1 MTRSLRSA
9 LVARN
14 PLRLRVLAG
23 VVVVTLAALAAFDL
37 TAVTT
42 MRHYLY
48 GQARS
53 ELSGA
58 VPDLGELPALT
69 NFGHTLTGQYDIAWL
84 PTRGKPFVIQIPLNT
99 DQEAF
104 TNAAARAVAKPGFH
118 TVPVAGQ
125 ITLLD
130 NVAISGGSTFPSGSI
145 VVGTSLAPVTNTLVQ
160 IERIVMIG
168 SAVVLLLIGAG
179 VFMVLRLGLR
189 PIEVMAV
196 QADRITAGD
205 LADRVAPHNP
215 RSEVGRLGAALNGML
230 TRIEAAVQERE
241 ISQEQMRQFFADA
254 SHELRTPLA
263 SLLAN
268 AELYEH
274 GALTEPA
281 QISEVMRRMALET
294 QRMGRLVDDMLRLAR
309 LGQHPGQCREPVD
322 LTALVADC
330 AERARITDPSRR
342 WQVDVADGLEVTGD
356 EEQLRRA
363 VDNLCAN
370 VLVHTPHH
378 TVGTIAA
385 TASDGQV
392 RIKVSDDG
400 PGVAADRLPHIF
412 ERFYRADT
420 GSSRPG
426 SGLGLAIVME
436 VAAAHGGTAEAA
448 PAPSHGLRITLT
460 LPVEQPTSVLP
471 RPRGNSRTRPPPVR
485 PLGPRPVGLASPVL
499 SSRRGRGS
507 PRAGGRRLGDV
518 VADGGPLGQER
529 DGDGDGRDERGGAKE
544 GQRR

>member
-1 MTRSLRSA
+1 MTRRLRGA

-14 PLRLRVLAG
+14 QLRLRVLAG

-37 TAVTT
+37 TVVTT

-58 VPDLGELPALT
+58 VPDLEEVGALT
-69 NFGHTLTGQYDIAWL
+69 KFGRTLTGQYDIAWL
-84 PTRGKPFVIQIPLNT
+84 PIHGKPLVMLIPLTT

-104 TNAAARAVAKPGFH
+104 TTAAIRAGTKPGFRI
-118 TVPVAGQ
+118 VPVAGQ
-125 ITLLD
+125 MTLLD
-130 NVAISGGSTFPSGSI
+130 DVFISGGSTFPSGSV

-168 SAVVLLLIGAG
+168 SAVVLLLVGAG

-215 RSEVGRLGAALNGML
+215 QSEVGRLGAALNGML
-230 TRIEAAVQERE
+230 TRIEASVQERQA
-241 ISQEQMRQFFADA
+241 SQERMRQFFADA

-274 GALTEPA
+274 GALTGPA
-281 QISEVMRRMALET
+281 QISEVMRRMGLET

-330 AERARITDPSRR
+330 AERARITDPGRR

-370 VLVHTPHH
+370 VLVHTPRH

-385 TASDGQV
+385 TAGDGQV
-392 RIKVSDDG
+392 RIMVSDDG

-412 ERFYRADT
+412 ERFYRA
-420 GSSRPG
+420 GHGASRPG
-426 SGLGLAIVME
+426 SGLGLAIVTE

-448 PAPSHGLRITLT
+448 SASTHGLRITLT
-460 LPVEQPTSVLP
+460 LPVEQPTSAVPPTKTELAVTAAA
-471 RPRGNSRTRPPPVR
+471 RLRGDRVR
-485 PLGPRPVGLASPVL
+485 
-499 SSRRGRGS
+499 
-507 PRAGGRRLGDV
+507 
-518 VADGGPLGQER
+518 
-529 DGDGDGRDERGGAKE
+529 
-544 GQRR
+544 